1 MPQKQNEF
9 DAITGEFN
17 NMVYESLGTFGKYE
31 TAIVRY
37 KSEYLKYILPSP
49 PPQMK
54 VENRGLA
61 FWNLAAA

>member
-37 KSEYLKYILPSP
+37 KSEYLKYILSNSP
-49 PPQMK
+49 PPPPMK
-54 VENRGLA
+54 AKRGILV
-61 FWNLAAA
+61 F